1 MRRRTFLAAVATPPL
16 AQKAAFA
23 LTLEGLALGAARRA
37 HLAAFS
43 LTLEGLALGA
53 ARRAHAAVQFP
64 AVTPRPLAFP
74 RDHGAHPDYRTEWW
88 YLTGWLDAR
97 PQPLGFQVT
106 FFRTRT
112 EIAPANPSRFAA
124 RQLIIAHA
132 ALADPAQGSLIKD
145 ERIARAGFGVAE
157 AAEGD
162 TDVRLDRWHFRRRA
176 DGAYACSLPARAF
189 TLEFVARPTQPLLL
203 QGEDG
208 FSRKGPQAAQASF
221 YYTQPQLQVQAT
233 VQRDGERR
241 SLPGIA
247 WLDHEWSST
256 LLDPDAAGW
265 DWVGMNLDDG
275 AALTAFQIRRRGS
288 GEKLYAYASL
298 RAPRSARVSVF
309 APAEVDFAPLRHWIS
324 PRTRGA
330 WPVAQRIRVGTRTF
344 ATEPLFADQE
354 LDSRATTGAV
364 YWEGA
369 SHLNEDGRGVG
380 RGYLEM
386 TGYVEPIR
394 L

>member
-1 MRRRTFLAAVATPPL
+1 LHGRAVAFGDNRTVPIRRRSLLIALAAAPL
-16 AQKAAFA
+16 C
-23 LTLEGLALGAARRA
+23 
-37 HLAAFS
+37 S
-43 LTLEGLALGA
+43 
-53 ARRAHAAVQFP
+53 AAVGYP
-64 AVTPRPLAFP
+64 AVTPRPLVFP

-88 YLTGWLDAR
+88 YLTGWLDA
-97 PQPLGFQVT
+97 PQPLGFQIT

-112 EIAPANPSRFAA
+112 EIDPANPSRFAA
-124 RQLIIAHA
+124 KQLVIAHA
-132 ALADPAQGSLIKD
+132 AIADPARGSLLKD
-145 ERIARAGFGVAE
+145 ERIARAGFGIAGASE
-157 AAEGD
+157 SD
-162 TDVRLDRWHFRRRA
+162 TDVRLDRWHLARRA
-176 DGAYACSLPARAF
+176 DGTYECTAPARGFKLQF
-189 TLEFVARPTQPLLL
+189 TATPTQPMLL
-203 QGEDG
+203 QGQDG
-208 FSRKGPQAAQASF
+208 YSRKGPQPAQAS
-221 YYTQPQLQVQAT
+221 YYYSQPQLRVQAT
-233 VQRDGERR
+233 LQQEGSTRKLEGK
-241 SLPGIA
+241 A

-256 LLDPDAAGW
+256 LLDPDAVGW

-298 RAPRSARVSVF
+298 REAGSSVPRIF
-309 APAEVDFAPLRHWIS
+309 AADEVDFAPIERWTS

-330 WPVAQRIRVGTRTF
+330 WPVAQRVRVGPRTF
-344 ATEPLFADQE
+344 ETKPLFADQE

-369 SHLNEDGRGVG
+369 SLLSEAGRRVG